1 MNAGKHIYDRLIA
14 ERMKRWHDLVRTPLI
29 DRKVPP
35 SYARRQFRT
44 LLRKYPLIAAQYG
57 FTEESVMTLPPRVLK
72 CELLPNAADP
82 ASVPTGLGLS
92 QHLSPSSPVATA
104 LPQEFPIDSLNA
116 DVTDS
121 APAERL
127 VDQIAGSLPEPT
139 ASGMPRISLESEV
152 L

>member
-1 MNAGKHIYDRLIA
+1 MNAGKHIYDLLIA
-14 ERMKRWHDLVRTPLI
+14 QSMKRWHDLVRTPI
-29 DRKVPP
+29 INRKVPT

-44 LLRKYPLIAAQYG
+44 LLRKYPLVAARYG
-57 FTEESVMTLPPRVLK
+57 FTEESVIILPPRVLE

-82 ASVPTGLGLS
+82 ASGPTGLGLG
-92 QHLSPSSPVATA
+92 QHLSPSSPVASA
-104 LPQEFPIDSLNA
+104 PPQEFPINSLNA

-127 VDQIAGSLPEPT
+127 VDQIAGCLPEQS
-139 ASGMPRISLESEV
+139 ASGVPSSLEGEV

>member
-1 MNAGKHIYDRLIA
+1 MNAGKNICHLLLA

-35 SYARRQFRT
+35 AYARRQFRN
-44 LLRKYPLIAAQYG
+44 LLRKHPL
-57 FTEESVMTLPPRVLK
+57 V
-72 CELLPNAADP
+72 ADP

-92 QHLSPSSPVATA
+92 QHLSPSSPVASA
-104 LPQEFPIDSLNA
+104 PPQEFLGGSLNA
-116 DVTDS
+116 DVSDS

-127 VDQIAGSLPEPT
+127 VDQIAGCQQEPS
-139 ASGMPRISLESEV
+139 ASGVQPISLEGEV